1 MESRRQ
7 IIVAFTSLLAHL
19 SIFHFIAVE
28 VGGFFQH
35 AITGHVPLKTRYDKH
50 THTLTLHSFL
60 SRDMDFT
67 GVFMYLLYLLYNDG
81 STYLTMSYSYIEREL
96 VSFD

>member
-1 MESRRQ
+1 MGDIDGEQ
-7 IIVAFTSLLAHL
+7 TTDNCGFHLPLAHL

-50 THTLTLHSFL
+50 THTLTLN
-60 SRDMDFT
+60 MDFT
-67 GVFMYLLYLLYNDG
+67 GVFIYLLYLPCNES
-81 STYLTMSYSYIEREL
+81 STQY
-96 VSFD
+96 VP